1 MKQDLHPRTKAKQKK
16 KKYGMLVHM
25 IFLASATMLALLMCV
40 FAFAQYLQEKKSN
53 ETLSVQVEEL
63 SSQLEHSYSEEE
75 LDRLLS
81 DAKQEQAEISS
92 KEGKE
97 GILSFLQEHFSAG
110 GTTLDAL
117 KKLYPDDLIV
127 ADKGFHFI
135 PINENLVKHPYKLDQ
150 FVPDEDG
157 YLQYHENGEILSK
170 KGIDVSRF
178 QEKID
183 WKKVATE
190 GIDYVFIRSG
200 VRGYTK
206 GEIMEDERFE
216 ENIKGALKV
225 GLDVGIYFVT
235 QAKNEEEAVEEAE
248 FVLNQ
253 IEPYKVT
260 YPIVLD
266 VEDIENGEARS
277 AELTMEERTAC
288 IIAFCD
294 TIKEAGYEP
303 MIYGNMV
310 SFMRR
315 MNLEDLENYKK
326 WIAYYDSDL
335 YFPYNF
341 DIWQFTS
348 KGSASGI
355 KGNVDYNVSFYEP

>member
-1 MKQDLHPRTKAKQKK
+1 MKQDLHPKTKTKHKT
-16 KKYGMLVHM
+16 KKYGLLLHM
-25 IFLASATMLALLMCV
+25 IFLASATLLALMMCL
-40 FAFAQYLQEKKSN
+40 FAFLQYMQEKKSN
-53 ETLSVQVEEL
+53 EDLNKQVAQLSEEL
-63 SSQLEHSYSEEE
+63 EHTYSEEE
-75 LDRLLS
+75 VN
-81 DAKQEQAEISS
+81 EMVTQAELRQADISS
-92 KEGKE
+92 REGKQ
-97 GILSFLQEHFSAG
+97 GVLDFLKEHFSSG
-110 GTTLDAL
+110 GSALDAL

-127 ADKGFHFI
+127 ADKGYHFI
-135 PINENLVKHPYKLDQ
+135 PIDENLEKHPYRLEQ
-150 FVPDEDG
+150 FTTDEDG
-157 YLQYHENGEILSK
+157 YLQYHDNGEIVSK

-183 WKKVATE
+183 WKKVASE
-190 GIDYVFIRSG
+190 DIEYVFIRSG

-235 QAKNEEEAVEEAE
+235 QAKNEKEAIEEAE
-248 FVLNQ
+248 YVLDQ

-277 AELTMEERTAC
+277 AELTMDERTAC

-315 MNLEDLENYKK
+315 MNLDELEDYKK
-326 WIAYYDSDL
+326 WIAYYDSNL
-335 YFPYNF
+335 YFPYKF
-341 DIWQFTS
+341 DIWQYTS
-348 KGSASGI
+348 KGNISGI